1 MANHDGAPPA
11 SFSIHPDLL
20 LSVMDDA
27 TALVDRRGR
36 VRLTNPR
43 MDRLFVSEEGAKLL
57 PFFERQG
64 AFRLLP
70 ASVLEGHALAAAR
83 GIEDVIA
90 GARERLEVDLGA
102 EGSSLLAIACAV
114 DGGRGAL
121 VRVRLRTAEEE
132 HRARCA
138 EVVEAMQLGLYVY
151 RLEDAEAEVGVDG
164 AKRPSALRCV
174 YGNPAAE
181 ELTQRPTAK
190 FVGMLLDELSPVPR
204 EQGLIDKY
212 VDVATEKRTVE
223 IDYTVP
229 DARDG
234 KAIHWSIK
242 AFPLSGQCVGSIF
255 EDVTKQ
261 RETEQSLRSTSK
273 FLDTI
278 LDNIPLVIFIKDAKD
293 LRYVHVNR
301 FMTDAFGSNWLGKT
315 DYDIFPMEV
324 AESFIQQD
332 RAVFD
337 GRTIVDIPEEQVPSP
352 DLGIRTVHTRKVPI
366 FDEAGEPLFLIGI
379 SEDITEKKSA
389 EETKRRELVLLETQ
403 TKLMEL
409 VRQLSTPLLPLSE
422 GVLVAPLVG
431 QMDEARG
438 EHFMEALLEGIQI
451 HQAET
456 VLIDITGV
464 PAIDA
469 SVAEQLLRATR
480 AARLL
485 GTETALV
492 GVSPEVAR
500 TMVELGFDF
509 GGLVTYADLRA
520 GMRAATEHRRRLAAG
535 SKTRP
540 NTRA

>member
-1 MANHDGAPPA
+1 MATLDGAPA

-20 LSVMDDA
+20 LSVLDDA
-27 TALVDRRGR
+27 TALVDARGR

-43 MDRLFVSEEGAKLL
+43 MDRLFASEEGARFL

-70 ASVLEGHALAAAR
+70 TSVLEGAALAAAR
-83 GIEDVIA
+83 GIEDVLA
-90 GARERLEVDLGA
+90 GARERLELDLGA
-102 EGSSLLAIACAV
+102 PGSSILAIACAV

-151 RLEDAEAEVGVDG
+151 RLEDSQGDEA
-164 AKRPSALRCV
+164 ALRCV

-190 FVGMLLDELSPVPR
+190 FVGKLLDEVSSVPR
-204 EQGLIDKY
+204 QRGLIDRY
-212 VDVATEKRTVE
+212 VEVVHQGKTVD
-223 IDYTVP
+223 IDYTTK
-229 DARDG
+229 DAKTGTDI
-234 KAIHWSIK
+234 AWAIK

-261 RETEQSLRSTSK
+261 RETEQSLRSTSQ

-278 LDNIPLVIFIKDAKD
+278 LDNLPMFIFIKDARD
-293 LRYVHVNR
+293 LRYIHTNR
-301 FMTDAFGSNWLGKT
+301 YMEQAFNFSWVGKN
-315 DYDIFPMEV
+315 DHEIFPKEQADV
-324 AESFIQQD
+324 FIQQD
-332 RAVFD
+332 REILA
-337 GRTIVDIPEEQVPSP
+337 GRVIVDIPEEVVPIGG
-352 DLGIRTVHTRKVPI
+352 LGVRICHTRKIPLY
-366 FDEAGEPLFLIGI
+366 DEAGQPLFLIGM
-379 SEDITEKKSA
+379 SEDITDRRSA
-389 EETKRRELVLLETQ
+389 EDAKRRELVLLETQ

-409 VRQLSTPLLPLSE
+409 VRQLSTPLLPLAK

-438 EHFMEALLEGIQI
+438 QHFMEALLAGIQD

-464 PAIDA
+464 PSIDA

-480 AARLL
+480 AAGLL

-492 GVSPEVAR
+492 GVSPDVAR
-500 TMVELGFDF
+500 TIVDLGVDF
-509 GGLVTYADLRA
+509 GSLVTYADLRA
-520 GMRAATEHRRRLAAG
+520 GMRAAEEARRRRLVAKPPQG
-535 SKTRP
+535 NGRP
-540 NTRA
+540 SPRT